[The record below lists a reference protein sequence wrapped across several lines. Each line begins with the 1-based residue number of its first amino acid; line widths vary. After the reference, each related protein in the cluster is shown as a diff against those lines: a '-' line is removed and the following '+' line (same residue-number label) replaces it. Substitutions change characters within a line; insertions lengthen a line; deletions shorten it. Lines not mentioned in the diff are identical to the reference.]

1 MQDATI
7 NCAACGGSFLFTA
20 SEQGYYA
27 ERGFQFPKR
36 CRPCRQTRRRSRN
49 AGPSGIS
56 GALPSVRAFQPRE
69 TFEANCVGCGDDMRI
84 PFRLQGPP
92 RCPTCFIEE
101 HVG

>member
-7 NCAACGGSFLFTA
+7 SCAACGGSFLFTA

-56 GALPSVRAFQPRE
+56 GALPSVRAYQPRQ
-69 TFEANCVGCGDDMRI
+69 TYEANCVGCGDDMRI

-92 RCPTCFIEE
+92 RCPKCFLEE